1 MGRKVAAIY
10 DIADHYTMP
19 ADQDCDHFV
28 SHLILSANKKL
39 GNWDLKKPANRPIVT
54 RGLGGTSKKA
64 IKYCRENNYDFYNI
78 DTGYIQRTS
87 RKDYHRITKNAM
99 QNLGPLVER
108 DHDRLR
114 KLKWQYRQHTPGN
127 KILVVPPSTKA
138 MNAHDE
144 SLDIWMETVLS
155 QLKQN
160 TSKEVVVRLKPTR
173 TERTTNNTIYDAM
186 NDAYCVVT
194 HNSIAATEALLY
206 GVPAIALAPN
216 AATIFCNTS
225 ISEINNLY
233 IPNLKDMT
241 AFAAHLSYCQ
251 FTGDEIKN
259 GTAWRILH
267 ESS

>member
-1 MGRKVAAIY
+1 
-10 DIADHYTMP
+10 
-19 ADQDCDHFV
+19 
-28 SHLILSANKKL
+28 
-39 GNWDLKKPANRPIVT
+39 
-54 RGLGGTSKKA
+54 
-64 IKYCRENNYDFYNI
+64 
-78 DTGYIQRTS
+78 
-87 RKDYHRITKNAM
+87 
-99 QNLGPLVER
+99 
-108 DHDRLR
+108 
-114 KLKWQYRQHTPGN
+114 
-127 KILVVPPSTKA
+127 
-138 MNAHDE
+138 
-144 SLDIWMETVLS
+144 METVLS

-251 FTGDEIKN
+251 FTSDEIKN